1 LTNGTLNVMNNE
13 VLHCFLSI
21 CYKYP
26 YEDVNHIL
34 QGKNPSTFKEISK
47 LMTFISKFNNLDL
60 KNLKL
65 YFGSGIYKIYVIPAL
80 QFLLKTLNFQKKSKI
95 YPQIQP
101 TRTKHF
107 PKKLLQRKV
116 ELNNDFVSFSFLSIF
131 KKFANGS
138 TINTSSIL
146 KSFEG
151 ISSSLEFNLLKH
163 LISAFLNENDQFF
176 VKHKKEVI
184 IEDSKPPK
192 KDETEQDSFWKI
204 QRSMVVPHW
213 ARKKSIKKPKKKL
226 DRTNI
231 SKIFLE

>member
-1 LTNGTLNVMNNE
+1 
-13 VLHCFLSI
+13 LSI

-26 YEDVNHIL
+26 FEDVNQIL
-34 QGKNPSTFKEISK
+34 TGKNPYTIKEISK
-47 LMTFISKFNNLDL
+47 LMKFISNFNHLDL

-80 QFLLKTLNFQKKSKI
+80 QFLLKTFTFQKKSKI
-95 YPQIQP
+95 YPQIQLKK
-101 TRTKHF
+101 TEQI
-107 PKKLLQRKV
+107 PKKLLKRKV
-116 ELNNDFVSFSFLSIF
+116 ELNHDFVSFSFLSIF

-138 TINTSSIL
+138 TIQTLSIL

-151 ISSSLEFNLLKH
+151 ISSSLEINLLKH
-163 LISAFLNENDQFF
+163 LISAFLNENDEFF
-176 VKHKKEVI
+176 VKYKKEMI

-192 KDETEQDSFWKI
+192 KEETEEDSFWKT

-213 ARKKSIKKPKKKL
+213 ARKRSVKKPKNKL
-226 DRTNI
+226 ERTNI